1 MANTLRKPERLNRKK
16 VIEKMFAGGSRSF
29 SVFPLRVV
37 YLPVGELDAPVSI
50 LVSVSKRHFKRAV
63 KRNRMKR
70 RIREAYRVNKQEL
83 LNVLAQKQ
91 IRLAVAFIYLSDDLV
106 AFSVIEERMKT
117 ALARIAEKILTIEKE
132 EVVKTVATA
141 EAIAMG
147 AEETQSVQ
155 EP

>member
-1 MANTLRKPERLNRKK
+1 
-16 VIEKMFAGGSRSF
+16 MFAGGSRSF

-50 LVSVSKRHFKRAV
+50 LVSVSKRYFKRAV

-91 IRLAVAFIYLSDDLV
+91 IRLAVAFI
-106 AFSVIEERMKT
+106 
-117 ALARIAEKILTIEKE
+117 
-132 EVVKTVATA
+132 
-141 EAIAMG
+141 
-147 AEETQSVQ
+147 
-155 EP
+155 